1 MNATPLPG
9 TSTNLRPGMQSN
21 TNQQRL
27 GVGVQRQQQSRC
39 KANVYGYRFIVQFQL
54 PRNLFVILH
63 ILAHHGASGQGLPQ
77 RNPNL
82 LRAGTQQ
89 RGNDSSNL
97 IYSNQASFH
106 KCILKLCYVLSE
118 VFNTPQHHYN
128 HASSSGTRANETPTN
143 TSGNLKLMP

>member
-39 KANVYGYRFIVQFQL
+39 KANVSYRFIV
-54 PRNLFVILH
+54 
-63 ILAHHGASGQGLPQ
+63 
-77 RNPNL
+77 
-82 LRAGTQQ
+82 
-89 RGNDSSNL
+89 
-97 IYSNQASFH
+97 
-106 KCILKLCYVLSE
+106 K

-128 HASSSGTRANETPTN
+128 QAVLEPGQMKPQQTHLVILS
-143 TSGNLKLMP
+143 

>member
-39 KANVYGYRFIVQFQL
+39 KANVYGYPFIAHISSSRRFR
-54 PRNLFVILH
+54 PRI
-63 ILAHHGASGQGLPQ
+63 ATKKSQPSKG
-77 RNPNL
+77 
-82 LRAGTQQ
+82 RAQQ

-97 IYSNQASFH
+97 TYSNQASFH

-128 HASSSGTRANETPTN
+128 QAVLEPGQMKPQQTH
-143 TSGNLKLMP
+143 LVILI